1 MQSGVEAVREQ
12 FGGGAVAG
20 RASVMAQNFHGFEL
34 LVGSYS
40 VAHLRVSQQI
50 LNEKGALP
58 EDGVHVYLTD
68 TLESPNKAEEATQPM
83 LFYKKL
89 AEEHERARRVKAD
102 ARVVV

>member
-1 MQSGVEAVREQ
+1 
-12 FGGGAVAG
+12 
-20 RASVMAQNFHGFEL
+20 
-34 LVGSYS
+34 
-40 VAHLRVSQQI
+40 
-50 LNEKGALP
+50 
-58 EDGVHVYLTD
+58 VHVYLTD